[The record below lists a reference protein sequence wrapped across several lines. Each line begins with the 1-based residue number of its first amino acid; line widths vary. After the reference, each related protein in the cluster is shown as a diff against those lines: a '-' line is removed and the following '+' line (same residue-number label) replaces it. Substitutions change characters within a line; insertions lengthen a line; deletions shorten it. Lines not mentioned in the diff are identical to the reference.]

1 MAQLDLLIRNGT
13 VVTAGDIVRCD
24 VGVKDGRVAVLGRN
38 LDGATEIFDAVDKL
52 VLPGGI
58 DSHVHVDEP
67 PFLGVLNVDDF
78 RSATRSAACGGTT
91 TIVPFVQQEDDKGL
105 RQSVKAYHGKADGN
119 AVIDYA
125 FHLIITDTSDQ
136 VLGQELPAL
145 VEDGYSSFKIYMTY
159 EGMALSDLQIL
170 EVLATARRTGAMVMI
185 HAENDHC
192 IHWLTKQLSASGD
205 NSLAQFPKMAPMAV
219 EREATHRAISLAEIV
234 DVPILLVHVSARE
247 ALEQIKWARDRGLKV
262 YGETC
267 PQYLFLTKDHI
278 AQAGW
283 EGAKY
288 LCAPPPRDRGN
299 ADALWRGLASGLFQ
313 VLSSDHCSFKFES
326 KEGKKAHGP
335 HPHFRKVAPGV
346 PGIETRLPLIF
357 SEGVGKGRIDLN
369 TFVALTATNAAK
381 MYGLYPRKG
390 TIAVGA
396 DADIAIWDP
405 EREVTIHHD
414 LLHDNMDY
422 TPYEGMTVNGW
433 PIATF
438 SRGEAVWR
446 DGKPAGKPG
455 RGRFLPCERPEMAKP
470 LGRPVQ

>member
-13 VVTAGDIVRCD
+13 VVTAADIVRCD
-24 VGVKDGRVAVLGRN
+24 VGVKDGRVALLGRN
-38 LDGATEIFDAVDKL
+38 LEDAAETVDATDKL

-67 PFLGVLNVDDF
+67 PFQGILNVDDF

-91 TIVPFVQQEDDKGL
+91 TIVPFVQQEAGKGL
-105 RQSVKAYHGKADGN
+105 RQSVNAYHEKAEDN

-159 EGMALSDLQIL
+159 EGFALDDRQIL

-192 IHWLTKQLSASGD
+192 IHWLAKQLSASGD
-205 NSLAQFPKMAPMAV
+205 TSLAQFPKMAPMAV
-219 EREATHRAISLAEIV
+219 EREATHRAIALAEIV

-247 ALEQIKWARDRGLKV
+247 ALE
-262 YGETC
+262 
-267 PQYLFLTKDHI
+267 HI

-299 ADALWRGLASGLFQ
+299 ADFLWQGLAGGLFQ
-313 VLSSDHCSFKFES
+313 LLSSDHCSFRFES

-335 HPHFRKVAPGV
+335 DPHFRKVAPGV
-346 PGIETRLPLIF
+346 PGIETRLPLMF

-369 TFVALTATNAAK
+369 AFVALTATNAAK
-381 MYGLYPRKG
+381 VYGLYPRKG

-405 EREVTIHHD
+405 EREVTIRHD
-414 LLHDNMDY
+414 ILHDNMDY
-422 TPYEGMTVNGW
+422 TPYEGMTVKGW

-455 RGRFLPCERPEMAKP
+455 RGRFLPCERPEPARP
-470 LGRPVQ
+470 LGRSAQ